1 VKQKYTTGYHVKVKK
16 RWNEWVYFQYREVC
30 TNKRRGRL

>member
-16 RWNEWVYFQYREVC
+16 RWNEWVYFSR
-30 TNKRRGRL
+30 KGM

>member
-16 RWNEWVYFQYREVC
+16 RWNEWVYFCRE
-30 TNKRRGRL
+30 GM